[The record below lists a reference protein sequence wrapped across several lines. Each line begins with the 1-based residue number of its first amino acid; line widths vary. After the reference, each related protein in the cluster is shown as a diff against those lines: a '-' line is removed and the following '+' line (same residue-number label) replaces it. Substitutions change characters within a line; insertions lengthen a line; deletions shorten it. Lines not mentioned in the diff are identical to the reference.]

1 MGMAPLAILIAYGV
15 ILSYLAAKDAPI
27 VSEPWFYGPAT
38 AVSLILY
45 LWAIKAN
52 LEFGLALPLMLLAI
66 GIVVGMTH
74 AYFFASVA
82 GNLITGIGR
91 GFMGDGNLKVRPT
104 YDKAESAVKAGDL
117 ELAVR
122 LYAEGAQECPQDPTP
137 HLRLAD
143 IAAQLNQWEPAVDH
157 MRHAID
163 IAREPGQQSA
173 VVFRLADLLNT
184 KMKQPAAARQT
195 LQQFIDGYPDSKEA
209 EFARQRLENIGGE

>member
-1 MGMAPLAILIAYGV
+1 MGMAAIAILIAYGV
-15 ILSYLAAKDAPI
+15 VLSYLAAKDTP
-27 VSEPWFYGPAT
+27 VVNEPWFYGPAT

-45 LWAIKAN
+45 LWVIKAN
-52 LEFGLALPLMLLAI
+52 LEFGLALPLMLLAV

-74 AYFFASVA
+74 CYFFAAVA

-91 GFMGDGNLKVRPT
+91 GLMGDGSLKVRPS

-117 ELAVR
+117 ELAVK
-122 LYAEGAQECPQDPTP
+122 LYAEGAQEYPQDPTP

-143 IAAQLNQWEPAVDH
+143 IAAQLSQWEPAVDH

-163 IAREPGQQSA
+163 IAKEPGEQNA
-173 VVFRLADLLNT
+173 AVFRLADLLNA

-195 LQQFIDGYPDSKEA
+195 LQQFIDRHPDSKEA
-209 EFARQRLENIGGE
+209 EFARQRLENIRGA